1 MTSTVPPSTTQQE
14 SFALR
19 WQVVDGSLRLATWF
33 DGGTY
38 RLALA
43 GELDLTNAGTF
54 TAELQRSERTEAE
67 TVIVDMSRLE
77 FIDSTGVA
85 VLVAAWRRAEADG
98 RSLMIVPSSAA
109 SVRRVLDLT
118 GLTARLPVATEPPPD
133 D

>member
-1 MTSTVPPSTTQQE
+1 MTSTVPPNTTQQD

-19 WQVVDGSLRLATWF
+19 WQVVEGSLRIAAWF

-85 VLVAAWRRAEADG
+85 VLVAAWRRAEADA
-98 RSLMIVPSSAA
+98 RSLMIAPSTAA

-118 GLTARLPVATEPPPD
+118 GLTDRLPVAPEPPPER
-133 D
+133 